1 MPPKFT
7 QEVIQNKKSK
17 NGAIQRKT
25 IRLKAKNNNMITFN
39 EIRQF
44 YNSLIN
50 SGEEANKISISGM
63 NIDKYLTMKSFTDNE
78 LKPFDDDDYYANRT
92 ADTQKYESFYFV
104 DIYLK

>member
-1 MPPKFT
+1 MPPKFI

-44 YNSLIN
+44 YNGLIN

-63 NIDKYLTMKSFTDNE
+63 NIDKYLTMKSFNE
-78 LKPFDDDDYYANRT
+78 MDVKPFDEDDYYANRT
-92 ADTQKYESFYFV
+92 NNPQKYESFYFV
-104 DIYLK
+104 DIYMR